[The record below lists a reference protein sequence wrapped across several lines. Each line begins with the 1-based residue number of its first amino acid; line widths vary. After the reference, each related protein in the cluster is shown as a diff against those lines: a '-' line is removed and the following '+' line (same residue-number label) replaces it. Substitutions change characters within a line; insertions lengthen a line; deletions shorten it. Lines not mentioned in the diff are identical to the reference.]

1 MNDMAK
7 PLDVEEP
14 KLSTTSSRTAWPR
27 WAGAILLALAAGT
40 GFWFWDRAGNAP
52 AQASAPAAL
61 PEVTVS
67 TPLKRSVDTRVGF
80 LGQFSAV
87 NEIEVRAQVGGTLTE
102 IHFQDGQ
109 IVHKG
114 DLLFVIDP
122 RPYEIRLT
130 QAKAALETAQARLVL
145 AKAQLGRTQRL
156 QPSGTVSADELDAR
170 TAEQTAAQAAIDDS
184 QALIRDAQL
193 DLEYSRVT
201 APFTGRIGAR
211 QVSIG
216 ALIAGSR
223 AGTGPSTLLTTLVSL
238 DPIYLNFD
246 MSEADY
252 LLFSRERAK
261 LSGALANKVE
271 IALSDEDNFTRQGSL
286 DFVDNALDHSS
297 GTMRA
302 RATVPNPDLFLTP
315 GAFARLRLSV
325 APPAPSLL
333 VPDVAVLLDQSQR
346 IVMTVADDGTVVPK
360 PVETGDLRGGLRII
374 RSGLTEKDRVI
385 IDGIMRAVAGAK
397 VTPRE
402 GAINASTA
410 SDGQG

>member
-7 PLDVEEP
+7 PSDVEEP

-27 WAGAILLALAAGT
+27 WAGAILLALAAGA

-67 TPLKRSVDTRVGF
+67 APLKRSVDTRVGF

-130 QAKAALETAQARLVL
+130 QAKAALETAQARLIL

-156 QPSGTVSADELDAR
+156 RPSGAVSADELDAR

-261 LSGALANKVE
+261 LSGELANKVE

-302 RATVPNPDLFLTP
+302 RATVANPDLFLTP